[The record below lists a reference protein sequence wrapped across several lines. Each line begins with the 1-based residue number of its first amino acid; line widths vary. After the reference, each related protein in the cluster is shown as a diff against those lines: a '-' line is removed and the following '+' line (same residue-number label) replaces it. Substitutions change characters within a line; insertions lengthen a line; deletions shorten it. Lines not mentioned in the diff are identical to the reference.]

1 MLAWIA
7 QRIAFALLFLISAA
21 VFGTPGHGAGA
32 SLSRSVSDSPWLNWW
47 DSGHFI
53 DIAVHG
59 YRTPDQTVFYPLYP
73 LAERVL
79 GRLDGGNYLLAGFII
94 SNLACLLAM
103 LAFRMLARVD
113 LSLSSARWALG
124 FFTFMPT
131 ALYLAITYSESLFL
145 MFASSALFA
154 IRRLSWLPAGLL
166 TALAALTR
174 PVGLLLLIPLA
185 MASIAAL
192 RKRPPDLATV
202 ASWALAALLPLLAV
216 GGFVADMGL
225 RFHSWRIPIEAER
238 LYYGRYLDLPW
249 VGVSQA
255 LSVMVGQR
263 QSPGARINAA
273 YDLAISVAT
282 GAATAVAASV
292 RQLPTSYAAY
302 SLAGFLALLMLP
314 MHGYPI
320 GEDLNG
326 LPRFLMLLFPIWLG
340 FAAWSEHHLWRRLLV
355 IAGCGLG
362 FTTSVMFFGHAPI
375 LM

>member
-145 MFASSALFA
+145 MFAISALFA
-154 IRRLSWLPAGLL
+154 IRRSSWLPAGLL

-216 GGFVADMGL
+216 GGFVADM
-225 RFHSWRIPIEAER
+225 
-238 LYYGRYLDLPW
+238 DLPW